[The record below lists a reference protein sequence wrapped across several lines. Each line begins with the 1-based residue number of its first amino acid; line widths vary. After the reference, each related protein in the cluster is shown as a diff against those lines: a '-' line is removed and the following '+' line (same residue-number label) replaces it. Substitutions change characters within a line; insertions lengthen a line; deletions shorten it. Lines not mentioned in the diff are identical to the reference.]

1 MIARVIVNSPSRQT
15 DKQFDYLIPEK
26 YEGIVKTGI
35 RVLVPFGRGNKQV
48 EGYVTATAPQSG
60 AKNLKE
66 IASCEEIPV
75 FDEKMLEVIEWMREK
90 YLCTYI
96 DIIKT
101 LVPAGTMV
109 KNEEWAVLCD
119 MPGELSVK
127 EKKIV
132 KAVEESKGACEINC
146 LMQYFEDEN
155 IYPAVKK
162 LYQKGILKREYR
174 DVRSVTDKT
183 VRIVRSLVAPE
194 DIPQCIETLT
204 KARASAQAK
213 VMEVLSRAD
222 IISASDLEMV
232 SQCGYNTILALK
244 KRGLIEFENIVVAR
258 SHRKA
263 GEIPRTTPPVL
274 TMEQENACEKIR
286 ERLQSGKL
294 CEILLHGVTGSG
306 KTEVFM
312 NVIKAVVDSGRQA
325 VMLVPEIALTPQ
337 MMERFIARFGER
349 VAVYHSGLSM
359 GERYDEWKKMRD
371 GTADIVIGAR
381 SAVFAPFKNIGII
394 IVDEEHES
402 SYKSEVAPRYDAKE
416 VAHFRAAQNGCAVVY
431 ASATPDIRTY
441 YKAQNKKIDLL
452 ELKTRA
458 NKRPIPEVSIVDMRA
473 ELAGGNKT
481 IFSKRLIYELS
492 KNIENHEQSILFLNR
507 RGFSTFVS
515 CRSCGFVAF
524 CPNCNISLTYHKFND
539 ILKCHY
545 CGYTIRN
552 YKECPKCGSKYI
564 RYFGGGTQK
573 VEEEVKKIFPNAS
586 TIRMDVDTTSRQNAH
601 EKLLGEF
608 EKNKIDILIG
618 TQMVAK
624 GLDFPNVT
632 LVGVV
637 SADTMLNIDDYRSS
651 ERSFDLLEQVSGRA
665 GRAEKKGRAVIQTY
679 SPEHNAIIY
688 AKEHDY
694 LSFFENEIALR
705 KAMWYP
711 PFCEMVSVLFTGVN
725 ESLVS
730 QCAKNFAK
738 AVMPIKNSTQR
749 IQILGPV
756 PAAITKIKNKYRW
769 RIIIK
774 CANADRLTKALYE
787 AYEDCAK
794 NKNFEKISIVIDKN
808 PNNIM

>member
-1 MIARVIVNSPSRQT
+1 MIAKVIVNSPSRQT
-15 DKQFDYLIPEK
+15 DKQFDYLIPQSLEDTVR
-26 YEGIVKTGI
+26 IGI
-35 RVLVPFGRGNKQV
+35 RVLVPFGKGDKQV
-48 EGYVTATAPQSG
+48 EGYVVGTAQQSG
-60 AKNLKE
+60 AKKLKE

-75 FDEKMLEVIEWMREK
+75 FDEKMLGLIEWMREK

-101 LVPAGTMV
+101 IVPAGTMV
-109 KNEEWAVLCD
+109 KNEEWAVLSGLD
-119 MPGELSVK
+119 GELSEK
-127 EKKIV
+127 EGAVVKKI
-132 KAVEESKGACEINC
+132 EENKGACEINC
-146 LMQYFEDEN
+146 LMQYFDDEN
-155 IYPAVKK
+155 IYPTVKK
-162 LYQKGILKREYR
+162 LYKKGILKREFR

-183 VRIVRSLVAPE
+183 VRIVKSLIAPD
-194 DIPQCIETLT
+194 DIPGCIEMLT
-204 KARASAQAK
+204 KARAYAQAK
-213 VMEVLSRAD
+213 VMEVLSRVD

-244 KRGLIEFENIVVAR
+244 KRGFIEFENIVVAR

-286 ERLQSGKL
+286 ESLKEERF

-312 NVIKAVVDSGRQA
+312 NAIKAVVDSGKQA

-394 IVDEEHES
+394 IIDEEHEG
-402 SYKSEVAPRYDAKE
+402 SYKSEVAPRYDTKE
-416 VAHFRAAQNGCAVVY
+416 VAHFRAAQNGCAVIY

-441 YKAQNKKIDLL
+441 YKAKNRQINLL

-481 IFSKRLIYELS
+481 IFSKKLVYELS
-492 KNIENHEQSILFLNR
+492 KNLENHEQSILFLNR

-515 CRSCGFVAF
+515 CRNCGFVAS

-552 YKECPKCGSKYI
+552 YTQCPKCASKYI

-601 EKLLGEF
+601 EKLLSEF

-637 SADTMLNIDDYRSS
+637 SADTMLNIDDYRSG

-665 GRAEKKGRAVIQTY
+665 GRAEKKGRAIIQTY

-694 LSFFENEIALR
+694 QSFYENEIAVR
-705 KAMWYP
+705 KVMWYP
-711 PFCEMVSVLFTGVN
+711 PFCEMISVLFTGIN
-725 ESLVS
+725 EGLVS

-738 AVMPIKNSTQR
+738 VIASQRNSVQR
-749 IQILGPV
+749 MQILGPV
-756 PAAITKIKNKYRW
+756 PAVITKIKNKYRW
-769 RIIIK
+769 RLIIK
-774 CANADRLTKALYE
+774 CTDSDKLTKTLYE
-787 AYEDCAK
+787 AYEDCEK
-794 NKNFEKISIVIDKN
+794 NKNFDKISIVIDKN
-808 PNNIM
+808 PNNMM

>member
-1 MIARVIVNSPSRQT
+1 MIAKVIVNSPSRQT
-15 DKQFDYLIPEK
+15 DKQFDYLVPQR
-26 YEGIVKTGI
+26 YEDAVEIGI
-35 RVLVPFGRGNKQV
+35 RVLVPFGRGDKQV
-48 EGYVTATAPQSG
+48 EGYVVGTAVQSA
-60 AKNLKE
+60 AKKLKE
-66 IASCEEIPV
+66 ITSCEEIPV
-75 FDEKMLEVIEWMREK
+75 FDEKTLKLIEWMRER

-96 DIIKT
+96 DVIKT

-109 KNEEWAVLCD
+109 KNEEWAVLSD
-119 MPGELSVK
+119 PSGGLSEK
-127 EKKIV
+127 ESLIV
-132 KAVEESKGACEINC
+132 EAVEKNKGACEINC

-155 IYPAVKK
+155 IYPLIKK
-162 LYQKGILKREYR
+162 LYKKGVLKREFR

-183 VRIVRSLVAPE
+183 VRIARPLISPE

-204 KARASAQAK
+204 KARAFSQARI
-213 VMEVLSRAD
+213 MEVLSRVD
-222 IISASDLEMV
+222 VISVSDLEMV

-244 KRGLIEFENIVVAR
+244 KRGLLEFENIVVAR

-263 GEIPRTTPPVL
+263 GEIPRTLPPVL
-274 TMEQENACEKIR
+274 TLEQENACKKIR
-286 ERLQSGKL
+286 ESLAEERF
-294 CEILLHGVTGSG
+294 CETLLHGVTGSG

-312 NVIKAVVDSGRQA
+312 NVIKAVVDSGKQA

-371 GTADIVIGAR
+371 GAADIVIGAR

-394 IVDEEHES
+394 IIDEEHEG
-402 SYKSEVAPRYDAKE
+402 SYKSEVAPRYDTKE
-416 VAHFRAAQNGCAVVY
+416 VARFRAAQSRCAVVY

-441 YKAQNKKIDLL
+441 YKVKNKQIDLL
-452 ELKTRA
+452 ELKTRT

-481 IFSKRLIYELS
+481 IFSKKLIYELS
-492 KNIENHEQSILFLNR
+492 KNLENREQSILFLNR

-515 CRSCGFVAF
+515 CRNCGFVAS

-552 YKECPKCGSKYI
+552 YTQCPKCASKYI

-573 VEEEVKKIFPNAS
+573 VEEEVKKIFPGAS
-586 TIRMDVDTTSRQNAH
+586 TIRMDVDTTSRRNAH

-608 EKNKIDILIG
+608 EKNKTDILIG

-637 SADTMLNIDDYRSS
+637 SADTMLNIDDYRSA

-688 AKEHDY
+688 AREHDY
-694 LSFFENEIALR
+694 QSFYENEIAVR
-705 KAMWYP
+705 KVMWYP
-711 PFCEMVSVLFTGVN
+711 PFCEMISVLFAGVS

-730 QCAKNFAK
+730 QCAKNFARVIASAEK
-738 AVMPIKNSTQR
+738 SAQR
-749 IQILGPV
+749 MQILGPV
-756 PAAITKIKNKYRW
+756 PASVAKIKNKFRW
-769 RIIIK
+769 RLIIK
-774 CANADRLTKALYE
+774 CADSDKLTKTLYE
-787 AYEDCAK
+787 AYEDCEN